1 MAFRIQLND
10 HSEAVLAQMDANVER
25 ALTAMGIKAVGLIVR
40 QMESGYTTPHKNRT
54 HGTTSDGGTHTA
66 IRETGDLMR
75 DVSYEVGNSGAG
87 TVDVGNSL
95 ISTHAPREGCDGSRE
110 LRISKRANFNPRTPR
125 GVRHS
130 VNRHVAC
137 SARISIHAPREGC
150 DWPLRGLYRGRRD
163 FNPRTPRGVRQ
174 HPRRVRIP
182 RRGISIHEPREGC
195 DRRKRYEILV

>member
-25 ALTAMGIKAVGLIVR
+25 ALTAMGIKAVGLIVK

-75 DVSYEVGNSGAG
+75 DVFYEVGNSGEG

-95 ISTHAPREGCDGSRE
+95 EY
-110 LRISKRANFNPRTPR
+110 
-125 GVRHS
+125 GV
-130 VNRHVAC
+130 
-137 SARISIHAPREGC
+137 
-150 DWPLRGLYRGRRD
+150 
-163 FNPRTPRGVRQ
+163 F
-174 HPRRVRIP
+174 
-182 RRGISIHEPREGC
+182 IHEGTSRLESRPYIRDALINGAENLQQVASAYLKMGMS
-195 DRRKRYEILV
+195 E